1 MQKKYSRR
9 TSISLEVGTSIGKGL
24 RIAHRG
30 TLVIACKV
38 IIGDN
43 CTLHQNTT
51 IGRSFGLNGGTPI
64 IGNNVVIF
72 PGCQIVGK
80 VRIGDNLII
89 GSGSVVIKNIPANF
103 VVGGNPARVLS
114 ENSSD
119 ERICSQNWLRYF
131 N

>member
-1 MQKKYSRR
+1 M
-9 TSISLEVGTSIGKGL
+9 
-24 RIAHRG
+24 IAG
-30 TLVIACKV
+30 KV

-72 PGCQIVGK
+72 TGCQIGGK
-80 VRIGDNLII
+80 VRIGDNVII
-89 GSGSVVIKNIPANF
+89 GAGSVVIKNTCKF
-103 VVGGNPARVLS
+103 CCWWKSRSFLS